1 MITEK
6 KYAYTYED
14 YEEQGKDGKT
24 MVTEILSD
32 PDFPE
37 LKKIII
43 GCWGWAAEDGCQ
55 PVLDGIVEN
64 REQFSGI
71 EELFVGDMDF
81 EECEVSWIIQGN
93 YSRLWEAM
101 PGLRELTIKGS
112 TDLTLGNIRHDN
124 LESLTIIC
132 GGLPESVI
140 KEIEKAK
147 LPNLKKLLLYIGS
160 DNYGFDG
167 NEDTI
172 KSLLD
177 HMDFPNLEY
186 LGIADSEIQDQLAEV
201 VLKNKIMGQ
210 LHTLDLSCGTLTD
223 KGGALILETVPQYPN
238 LEKLD
243 VHYHFMTKDMVKKL
257 QALPVEVDAS
267 DANQPDEYDGE
278 IYLYAMLTE

>member
-55 PVLDGIVEN
+55 PILDGIVEN

-186 LGIADSEIQDQLAEV
+186 LGIADSEIQDQVAEV

>member
-55 PVLDGIVEN
+55 PILDGIVEN

-243 VHYHFMTKDMVKKL
+243 VHYHFMTKGMVKKL

>member
-1 MITEK
+1 
-6 KYAYTYED
+6 
-14 YEEQGKDGKT
+14 

>member
-1 MITEK
+1 MLTEK

-186 LGIADSEIQDQLAEV
+186 LGIADSEIQDQVAEV

-223 KGGALILETVPQYPN
+223 KGGELILETVPQYPN

>member
-55 PVLDGIVEN
+55 PILDGIVEN

-172 KSLLD
+172 KSLWD

>member
-1 MITEK
+1 MLTEK

-243 VHYHFMTKDMVKKL
+243 VHYHFMTKGMVKKL

>member
-1 MITEK
+1 MLTEK

-55 PVLDGIVEN
+55 PILDGIVEN

>member
-55 PVLDGIVEN
+55 PILDGIVEN

-186 LGIADSEIQDQLAEV
+186 LGIADSEIQDQVAEV

-223 KGGALILETVPQYPN
+223 KGGKLILETVPQYPN

>member
-55 PVLDGIVEN
+55 PILDGIVEN

-101 PGLRELTIKGS
+101 PYLRELTIKGS

-186 LGIADSEIQDQLAEV
+186 LGIADSEIQDQVAEV

>member
-1 MITEK
+1 MLTEK

-43 GCWGWAAEDGCQ
+43 GCWGRAAEDGCQ

>member
-1 MITEK
+1 MLTEK

-210 LHTLDLSCGTLTD
+210 LHKLDLSCGTLTD

>member
-1 MITEK
+1 MLTEK

-267 DANQPDEYDGE
+267 DSNQPDEYDGE

>member
-6 KYAYTYED
+6 TYSYTYEE
-14 YEEQGKDGKT
+14 YEDQGKSAKT
-24 MVTEILSD
+24 MVAEMLSD
-32 PDFPE
+32 PDFPD
-37 LKKIII
+37 LTKITI
-43 GCWGWAAEDGCQ
+43 GCWGWAAEDSCQ
-55 PVLDGIVEN
+55 PILDGIVEN
-64 REQFSGI
+64 KEQFSSI

-101 PGLRELTIKGS
+101 PSLRELTIKGS
-112 TDLTLGNIRHDN
+112 TDLVLGNISHDN

-201 VLKNKIMGQ
+201 VVKNKIMGQ
-210 LHTLDLSCGTLTD
+210 LRTLDLSCGTLTD
-223 KGGALILETVPQYPN
+223 RGGKLIFETVPHYPN

-243 VHYHFMTKDMVKKL
+243 LHYHFMTEEMVKKL
-257 QALPVEVDAS
+257 KTLPVEVDAS

>member
-1 MITEK
+1 MLTEK

-243 VHYHFMTKDMVKKL
+243 MHYHFMTKDMVKKL